1 MTGRARIRSLAC
13 NKTRGDASS
22 TIAPRR
28 NNGAFCRGMDLAP
41 SSRSM
46 VQRKKILLVDDHESI
61 LVVLERLL
69 AQFCVDLLRAGC
81 GEDAL
86 RMVRSEHPDVVLLDV
101 CMPGMDGL
109 EVCDAIKRDPE
120 LAGTRVILMSAILS
134 AKGLQ
139 EGEEEVGADGYLGK
153 PFDPDAVRAGVKAL
167 LALDRRS
174 AQAH

>member
-1 MTGRARIRSLAC
+1 MCKGGLFSGAWSLLF
-13 NKTRGDASS
+13 S
-22 TIAPRR
+22 
-28 NNGAFCRGMDLAP
+28 FGMGP
-41 SSRSM
+41 
-46 VQRKKILLVDDHESI
+46 RKKVLLVDDHESI
-61 LVVLERLL
+61 LIVLERLL
-69 AQFCVDLLRAGC
+69 AQFRVELLRAGC

-86 RMVRSEHPDVVLLDV
+86 RMVRSEHPDVVLMDV

-153 PFDPDAVRAGVKAL
+153 PFDPEAVRSGVRAM
-167 LALDRRS
+167 LALDCRS
-174 AQAH
+174 VPAH